1 MLDESSFPL
10 LGIPGWPGR
19 RGLTITGGT
28 GPAPRSA
35 IHSYL
40 AGDTRRSPAAVVFG
54 QSSERD
60 QSEAVRRNLL
70 DPTGRPEYV
79 ESLGARALTVQ
90 VDGVPVRAVLESWSE
105 PRLRTARFGWR
116 GYLVAVGSWE
126 LPLDA
131 AFFASLG
138 SLEPPR

>member
-10 LGIPGWPGR
+10 LGIPSWPGR
-19 RGLTITGGT
+19 RGLTLTGGA
-28 GPAPRSA
+28 GPTPRSA

-40 AGDTRRSPAAVVFG
+40 AGDSRRSPAAVVFG

-79 ESLGARALTVQ
+79 ESLGARAQTVQ

-126 LPLDA
+126 LPLDS

-138 SLEPPR
+138 ALEPLR

>member
-1 MLDESSFPL
+1 VLDETSFPL

-28 GPAPRSA
+28 GTGIRSA

-40 AGDTRRSPAAVVFG
+40 AGETRRSPAAVVFG

-70 DPTGRPEYV
+70 DPVDRPDYV
-79 ESLGARALTVQ
+79 ESLGARALTVA
-90 VDGVPVRAVLESWSE
+90 VEGTTVRAVLESWSE

-126 LPLDA
+126 LPLDS

-138 SLEPPR
+138 ALEHRR